1 MSEEVAMT
9 DIRTAAGPKTPE
21 DIALRAAAVKNLEAR
36 RGLQAHVLAYILVNG
51 FLVFLWWT
59 VTGAGFF
66 WPVFPLFG
74 WGIGLAFNIWDVVS
88 PEPSSTRIDAEM
100 ERLRRRSN

>member
-9 DIRTAAGPKTPE
+9 DIRTAAGPQDT
-21 DIALRAAAVKNLEAR
+21 ALREAAMRNLKAR
-36 RGLQAHVLAYILVNG
+36 RGLEAHVLAYVLVNG
-51 FLVFLWWT
+51 FLVILWWT

-66 WPVFPLFG
+66 WPIFPLFG

-88 PEPSSTRIDAEM
+88 PEPSSARIDAEM
-100 ERLRRRSN
+100 ERLRRKPS